1 ICASPR
7 YLQKWQE
14 PQSPEDLHRHRILS
28 HTSWNNRF
36 AWPLRNGASEVPWPE
51 GAVLKSND
59 GQVLLQAAVAGEGI
73 LMQPDFLVSAALASG
88 ELVRI
93 MDAYVPPPKPVQ
105 MVYPRSRK
113 SLPKLQAFIDFVAGR
128 LAS

>member
-1 ICASPR
+1 M
-7 YLQKWQE
+7 Q
-14 PQSPEDLHRHRILS
+14 
-28 HTSWNNRF
+28 
-36 AWPLRNGASEVPWPE
+36 NGASEVAWPE

-73 LMQPDFLVSAALASG
+73 LMQPDFLVSAAMANG

-93 MDAYVPPPKPVQ
+93 LDAYAPPPKPVQ

-113 SLPKLQAFIDFVAGR
+113 SLPKLKAFIDFVALR
-128 LAS
+128 LA